1 MAIRGFQTNRSSAFP
16 EGPATAL
23 VRGCL
28 RVGMA
33 DGIRYEIAMKP
44 LISQRVRRDLAI
56 LARYVERLVGER
68 SAG

>member
-1 MAIRGFQTNRSSAFP
+1 
-16 EGPATAL
+16 
-23 VRGCL
+23 
-28 RVGMA
+28 MA